1 MNIPTASDFPQE
13 FDTDENLFLV
23 HDFLRG
29 FLVCWLVLQI
39 TISNDNNNIKTMI
52 SDADAAQCQSYVLFI
67 QFITRLITMK
77 DVKIVK
83 EETNRFV

>member
-1 MNIPTASDFPQE
+1 MF
-13 FDTDENLFLV
+13 
-23 HDFLRG
+23 
-29 FLVCWLVLQI
+29 
-39 TISNDNNNIKTMI
+39 